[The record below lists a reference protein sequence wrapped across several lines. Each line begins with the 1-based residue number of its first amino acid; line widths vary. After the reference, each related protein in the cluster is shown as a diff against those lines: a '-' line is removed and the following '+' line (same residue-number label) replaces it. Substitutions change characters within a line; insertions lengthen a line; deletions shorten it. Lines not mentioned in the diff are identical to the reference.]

1 MKIWKGAGAHIRKR
15 PMRKKDK
22 EITDIKEIE
31 RIIKKAIHCRIGLVD
46 NDEPYVVPVCFGYE
60 RNALYFH
67 GALEGRKVE
76 LIKKNNKICF
86 EIDTD
91 VEVVKS
97 EKPSEKPCGWTMKY
111 RSVIGVGRA
120 YILENDEEKTRG
132 LKVIM
137 KHYSGDE
144 SSFPKSKL
152 DKTLVVRIDI
162 RSITGKQS
170 GY

>member
-1 MKIWKGAGAHIRKR
+1 
-15 PMRKKDK
+15 MRRKDK

-31 RIIKKAIHCRIGLVD
+31 EIIKKADCCRIALVD
-46 NDEPYVVPVCFGYE
+46 NYEPYVVPVSFGYE
-60 RNALYFH
+60 RNTLYFH

-76 LIKKNNKICF
+76 LIKKNNQICF
-86 EIDTD
+86 EMDTD
-91 VEVVKS
+91 AEVVKAETS
-97 EKPSEKPCGWTMKY
+97 CGWTMRY

-120 YILENDEEKTRG
+120 YILESDQEKCHG
-132 LKVIM
+132 LRLIM

-144 SSFPKSKL
+144 FSFPKPKL
-152 DKTLVVRIDI
+152 DKTLVVKVDI

>member
-1 MKIWKGAGAHIRKR
+1 
-15 PMRKKDK
+15 MRKKDK

-31 RIIKKAIHCRIGLVD
+31 LIMKKAICCRIGLVD
-46 NDEPYVVPVCFGYE
+46 GDGPYVVPVSFGYE

-76 LIKKNNKICF
+76 LIKKNNQICF
-86 EIDTD
+86 EVDTD

-97 EKPSEKPCGWTMKY
+97 EKPCGWAMKY

-120 YILENDEEKTRG
+120 YILESDEEKSRG
-132 LKVIM
+132 LRLIM
-137 KHYSGDE
+137 GQYAGGDF
-144 SSFPKSKL
+144 SFPKSTL
-152 DKTLVVRIDI
+152 DRTLVVKVDI
-162 RSITGKQS
+162 KSMTGKQS

>member
-1 MKIWKGAGAHIRKR
+1 
-15 PMRKKDK
+15 
-22 EITDIKEIE
+22 
-31 RIIKKAIHCRIGLVD
+31 
-46 NDEPYVVPVCFGYE
+46 VVPVSFGYE

-76 LIKKNNKICF
+76 LIKKNNQICF

-91 VEVVKS
+91 VKVVK
-97 EKPSEKPCGWTMKY
+97 SEKPCGWTMRY

-120 YILENDEEKTRG
+120 YILESDEEKGHG

-137 KHYSGDE
+137 KQYAGGDF
-144 SSFPKSKL
+144 SFPKPKL
-152 DKTLVVRIDI
+152 DKTLVVKVDI

>member
-1 MKIWKGAGAHIRKR
+1 
-15 PMRKKDK
+15 MRKKDK

-31 RIIKKAIHCRIGLVD
+31 RIIKKAIRCRIGLVD
-46 NDEPYVVPVCFGYE
+46 GDEPYVVPVCFGYE
-60 RNALYFH
+60 RSALYFH

-76 LIKKNNKICF
+76 LIKRNNQICF

-91 VEVVKS
+91 VKVVKS
-97 EKPSEKPCGWTMKY
+97 EKSCGWTMKY

-120 YILENDEEKTRG
+120 YILESDQEKSRG
-132 LKVIM
+132 LRLIM
-137 KHYSGDE
+137 RQYAGGDF
-144 SSFPKSKL
+144 SFPKPKL
-152 DKTLVVRIDI
+152 DKTLVVKVDI

>member
-1 MKIWKGAGAHIRKR
+1 
-15 PMRKKDK
+15 MRKKDK

-31 RIIKKAIHCRIGLVD
+31 KLIKKAIRCRIGLVD
-46 NDEPYVVPVCFGYE
+46 GDEPYVVPVCFGYE
-60 RNALYFH
+60 REALYFH

-76 LIKKNNKICF
+76 LIKKNNRICF
-86 EIDTD
+86 EVDTD
-91 VEVVKS
+91 AEVVKAETS
-97 EKPSEKPCGWTMKY
+97 CGWTMRYK
-111 RSVIGVGRA
+111 SVIGVGRA
-120 YILENDEEKTRG
+120 YILESDEEKSYG

-144 SSFPKSKL
+144 FSFPKSTL
-152 DKTLVVRIDI
+152 DKTLVVKVDI

>member
-1 MKIWKGAGAHIRKR
+1 
-15 PMRKKDK
+15 MRRKDK
-22 EITDIKEIE
+22 EITDTEEIE
-31 RIIKKAIHCRIGLVD
+31 RIIKRAISCRIGLVD

-76 LIKKNNKICF
+76 LIKKNKKICF

-91 VEVVKS
+91 VKVVRS
-97 EKPSEKPCGWTMKY
+97 EEPCKWAMKY

-120 YILENDEEKTRG
+120 HILESDEEKSHG
-132 LKVIM
+132 LRLIIRQ
-137 KHYSGDE
+137 YSGDK
-144 SSFPKSKL
+144 FNFSKL
-152 DKTLVVRIDI
+152 EVDSVLVVRVEIE
-162 RSITGKQS
+162 SITGKQS

>member
-1 MKIWKGAGAHIRKR
+1 
-15 PMRKKDK
+15 MRKKDK

-31 RIIKKAIHCRIGLVD
+31 RIIKKATCCRIGLVD
-46 NDEPYVVPVCFGYE
+46 GDEPYVVPVCFGYE
-60 RNALYFH
+60 RKVLYFH

-76 LIKKNNKICF
+76 LIKKNNQICF

-91 VEVVKS
+91 VEVVK
-97 EKPSEKPCGWTMKY
+97 SEKPCGWTMKY

-120 YILENDEEKTRG
+120 YILESDEEKCHG
-132 LKVIM
+132 LRLIM

-144 SSFPKSKL
+144 FSFPKPKL
-152 DKTLVVRIDI
+152 DKTLVVKVDI